1 MNGNEEAGAAVDE
14 RALAIEQAVA
24 EAQSLGEQDRWEE
37 ARDLLATML
46 EEQGDDVLL
55 LTWLGLA
62 SERLGEEG
70 EAYERFRQVLA
81 MEPQDP
87 FVLAAAGSG
96 VAVLDDPAAEP
107 ALRLAALTAPEF
119 PFARAAYGAYLAR
132 EGMMEEAVA
141 ELEAAR
147 RLAPEDAGAH
157 TELGIALLLAGRHA
171 DGLAALEE
179 AIGFASD
186 DSWLRALL
194 GVAMAIGDRGEEGA
208 ELLHQASGERE
219 EDVEVQLLAAL
230 AMAAQGW
237 IDPAWDA
244 VARAE
249 AWAEGSDRELIAEV
263 EDRLELG
270 PEAAA
275 ELLRADLGPSLL
287 RERLRQRG

>member
-1 MNGNEEAGAAVDE
+1 MSGDEDPGEAAEA
-14 RALAIEQAVA
+14 RAFAIAEGVA
-24 EAQSLGEQDRWEE
+24 EAQSLGEQERWTE
-37 ARDLLATML
+37 AHELLSTLL
-46 EEQGDDVLL
+46 EEQGEDVLV

-70 EAYERFRQVLA
+70 EAYERFRRVLA
-81 MEPQDP
+81 LEPVDA

-96 VAVLDDPAAEP
+96 VARLDDPAAEP
-107 ALRLAALTAPEF
+107 ALRMAALTAPDF

-132 EGMMEEAVA
+132 EGMIEEAIG

-147 RLAPEDAGAH
+147 TLAPEDAGAH
-157 TELGIALLLAGRHA
+157 TELGVALLLAGRHA
-171 DGLAALEE
+171 EGIAALEE
-179 AIGFASD
+179 AIGFASE

-194 GVAMAIGDRGEEGA
+194 GVAMALGDRAEEGA
-208 ELLHQASGERE
+208 ELLHQAAGERE

-230 AMAAQGW
+230 AMAAEGW
-237 IDPAWDA
+237 DDPAWEA

-249 AWAEGSDRELIAEV
+249 AWAEGSDREMIAEV

-275 ELLRADLGPSLL
+275 ELLRVELGPSLL

>member
-1 MNGNEEAGAAVDE
+1 MNGSEE
-14 RALAIEQAVA
+14 RAATIEQALA
-24 EAQSLGEQDRWEE
+24 EAQGLGDQERWEE
-37 ARDLLATML
+37 ARDLLATVL
-46 EEQGDDVLL
+46 DEQGEDALL

-70 EAYERFRQVLA
+70 EAYERFRQALA
-81 MEPQDP
+81 MDPEDP
-87 FVLAAAGSG
+87 FILAAAGSG
-96 VAVLDDPAAEP
+96 VAALDDPAAEP
-107 ALRLAALTAPEF
+107 ALRTAAIIAPDF

-132 EGMMEEAVA
+132 EGLVDAA
-141 ELEAAR
+141 IPELEAAR
-147 RLAPEDAGAH
+147 RLDPENPGTH
-157 TELGIALLLAGRHA
+157 TELGIALLFSGR
-171 DGLAALEE
+171 AAEGIASLEE

-194 GVAMAIGDRGEEGA
+194 GVALSLGERGEEGA
-208 ELLHQASGERE
+208 ELLHQASTERE

-237 IDPAWDA
+237 DDPAWAA

-263 EDRLELG
+263 EDRLAAG
-270 PEAAA
+270 SEAAA
-275 ELLRADLGPSLL
+275 ELLLGDLGPSLL